1 LPRSGSLRMP
11 ERGKRTNEARREA
24 DVMASRSGGIMR
36 LANSGLKP
44 IAMLLASMIELVR
57 RVSDN

>member
-1 LPRSGSLRMP
+1 MP
-11 ERGKRTNEARREA
+11 ERGKRTNEARGEA